1 MRAMTQNLNT
11 TPTGRRKRATTVGMM
26 GLVAMSAGNKFFASP
41 VDHSSSGQSDGTRS
55 TGSMNMG
62 SDMDHLES
70 GGRPKRY
77 NSDLD
82 AVKEADLDFDDDEE
96 DEESDLHENKQGEPD
111 AI

>member
-1 MRAMTQNLNT
+1 
-11 TPTGRRKRATTVGMM
+11 
-26 GLVAMSAGNKFFASP
+26 
-41 VDHSSSGQSDGTRS
+41 
-55 TGSMNMG
+55 MNMG

-96 DEESDLHENKQGEPD
+96 DEESDLHENKQGDPD